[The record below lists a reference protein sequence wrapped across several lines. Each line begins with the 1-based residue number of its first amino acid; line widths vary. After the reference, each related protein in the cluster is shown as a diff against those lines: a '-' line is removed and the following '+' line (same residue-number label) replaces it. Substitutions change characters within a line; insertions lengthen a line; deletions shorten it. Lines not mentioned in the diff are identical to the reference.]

1 MDTSSQ
7 SVTENLLNLI
17 MEVREPEVIYNKSK
31 FTAEEYLQLEKDSP
45 TKHEYFKDEIFAMA
59 GAGPRHNVIFSNLF
73 ISIGI
78 QLKGKPCRP
87 YGSDLRIHIPEN
99 TLYTYPDVSII
110 CGEIISSKTDPDTAV
125 QPTVL
130 IEILS
135 PSTKNY
141 DRGGKF
147 ILYRDIPTLREFI
160 VIDSE
165 SISVEAFRINNNG
178 HWELEDY
185 RSIEDILTIPIVN
198 VSISLREL
206 YEGTKL

>member
-1 MDTSSQ
+1 
-7 SVTENLLNLI
+7 

-31 FTAEEYLQLEKDSP
+31 FTDEEYLQIEKDSP
-45 TKHEYFKDEIFAMA
+45 TKNEYFRGEIFAMA
-59 GAGPRHNVIFSNLF
+59 GASPRHNVIFSNLF
-73 ISIGI
+73 VAIGI
-78 QLKGKPCRP
+78 QLKGKLCRP

-99 TLYTYPDVSII
+99 TLYTYPDISII
-110 CGEIISSKTDPDTAV
+110 CGEIIPAKTDADTAV

-165 SISVEAFRINNNG
+165 SISVEAFRINKSG

-185 RSIEDILTIPIVN
+185 RSMEDILTIPIVD

>member
-1 MDTSSQ
+1 
-7 SVTENLLNLI
+7 
-17 MEVREPEVIYNKSK
+17 MEVREPEVIFNKSK
-31 FTAEEYLQLEKDSP
+31 FTAEEYLQIEKDSP
-45 TKHEYFKDEIFAMA
+45 TKNEYFKGEIFAMA

-73 ISIGI
+73 GELAHR
-78 QLKGKPCRP
+78 LKGRPCRP
-87 YGSDLRIHIPEN
+87 YGSDLRIHIPKN
-99 TLYTYPDVSII
+99 TLYTYPDISII
-110 CGEIISSKTDPDTAV
+110 CEEIVSSKADTAV

-147 ILYRDIPTLREFI
+147 ILYRDIPTLREF
-160 VIDSE
+160 VLIDSE
-165 SISVEAFRINNNG
+165 SISAEAFRINKNG

-185 RSIEDILTIPIVN
+185 RSIEDVLTIPIVD
-198 VSISLREL
+198 VSITLKEL

>member
-1 MDTSSQ
+1 
-7 SVTENLLNLI
+7 
-17 MEVREPEVIYNKSK
+17 MELREPEVIFNKSK
-31 FTAEEYLQLEKDSP
+31 FTTEEYLQIEKDSP
-45 TKHEYFKDEIFAMA
+45 AKNEYFKGEIFAMA

-73 ISIGI
+73 GE
-78 QLKGKPCRP
+78 LAHRLNGRPCRP

-99 TLYTYPDVSII
+99 TLYTYPDISII
-110 CGEIISSKTDPDTAV
+110 CGEIVASKTDPDTAV

-165 SISVEAFRINNNG
+165 SISIEAFRINKNG

-185 RSIEDILTIPIVN
+185 RSMDDTLTIPIVD
-198 VSISLREL
+198 VSISLKEL

>member
-1 MDTSSQ
+1 
-7 SVTENLLNLI
+7 
-17 MEVREPEVIYNKSK
+17 
-31 FTAEEYLQLEKDSP
+31 
-45 TKHEYFKDEIFAMA
+45 MA

-73 ISIGI
+73 GELAHR
-78 QLKGKPCRP
+78 LKGKPCRP

-99 TLYTYPDVSII
+99 TLYTYPDISII
-110 CGEIISSKTDPDTAV
+110 CGDIVPSKTDPDTAV

-165 SISVEAFRINNNG
+165 SVSVEAFRINKNN

-185 RSIEDILTIPIVN
+185 RSMEETLTIPIVD
-198 VSISLREL
+198 VSISLKEL

>member
-1 MDTSSQ
+1 
-7 SVTENLLNLI
+7 
-17 MEVREPEVIYNKSK
+17 MEVREPEVIFNKSK
-31 FTAEEYLQLEKDSP
+31 FSAEEYLQIEKDYP
-45 TKHEYFKDEIFAMA
+45 TKNEYFKGEIFAMA

-73 ISIGI
+73 VGIGI

-99 TLYTYPDVSII
+99 TLYTYPDISII
-110 CGEIISSKTDPDTAV
+110 CGEIIPSKADADTAV

-130 IEILS
+130 IEILL

-165 SISVEAFRINNNG
+165 SISVEAFRINKNG

-185 RSIEDILTIPIVN
+185 RSIEDVLTIPIVD
-198 VSISLREL
+198 VSISLKEL